1 MRVGPPTRSGARTGD
16 RAHGTAP
23 DAPARATTGAD
34 GVGGD
39 VPAVGPPAD
48 VHEAFDQVLAGDDR
62 GVPADP
68 DHPHHV
74 RAARARRRW
83 RRLVARVRA
92 LRARVRR
99 TPAGRMGWR
108 VAVGVVGGVLLV
120 AGIIMIP
127 GPGQGWATVFL
138 ALAVLS
144 TEFGWA
150 RRLRHG
156 LWLRMVAARQHWA
169 RSSPRKKAVLGTAVV
184 LVTVVALAGALW
196 GSLALAGLPGWVPT
210 PVADLVGRV
219 PGVD

>member
-1 MRVGPPTRSGARTGD
+1 VTG
-16 RAHGTAP
+16 RL
-23 DAPARATTGAD
+23 RE
-34 GVGGD
+34 GVAY
-39 VPAVGPPAD
+39 PCAVGPTTRPGLRARGRTHD
-48 VHEAFDQVLAGDDR
+48 TRNGLPDAVAGGPPSGVAEAMDQVLAGEK

-68 DHPHHV
+68 EHPRHK
-74 RAARARRRW
+74 RAVRARRRW
-83 RRLVARVRA
+83 RRFVARIRA
-92 LRARVRR
+92 VRARVRR
-99 TPAGRMGWR
+99 TPAGRIGWR
-108 VAVGVVGGVLLV
+108 VGVGVVGGLLLV

-156 LWLRMVAARQHWA
+156 LWVRMVAARHHWS

-184 LVTVVALAGALW
+184 IVTVLALAGVLW
-196 GSLALAGLPGWVPT
+196 GSLAVAGLPGWVPV

-219 PGVD
+219 PGV